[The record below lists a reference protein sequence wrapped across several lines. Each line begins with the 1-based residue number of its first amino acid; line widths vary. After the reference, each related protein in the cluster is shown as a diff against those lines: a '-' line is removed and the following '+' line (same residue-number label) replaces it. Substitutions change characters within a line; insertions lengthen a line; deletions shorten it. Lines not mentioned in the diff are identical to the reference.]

1 MRLAGSTEGSDIG
14 DVLFSRLSA
23 VTHVTWFGLH
33 WAFDLTTAE
42 RDDETRLGTVAFGTN
57 ATTVSLI
64 AYYVVRVLRAAATA
78 HVSFTGW
85 DDDSWRETLAKEQA
99 LEIVFRDIALSDLR
113 EASDIAR

>member
-1 MRLAGSTEGSDIG
+1 
-14 DVLFSRLSA
+14 
-23 VTHVTWFGLH
+23 
-33 WAFDLTTAE
+33 
-42 RDDETRLGTVAFGTN
+42 
-57 ATTVSLI
+57 
-64 AYYVVRVLRAAATA
+64 LRAAATA